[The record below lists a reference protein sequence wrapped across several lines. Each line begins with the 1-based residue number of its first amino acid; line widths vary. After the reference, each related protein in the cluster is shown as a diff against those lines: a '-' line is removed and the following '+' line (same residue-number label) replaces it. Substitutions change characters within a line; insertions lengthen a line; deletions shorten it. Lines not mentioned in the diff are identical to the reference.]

1 MKKITRRT
9 YICLIL
15 SLLLLI
21 GTVTFIHRFFANG
34 SSWASF
40 SSNSHIYTDGQISA
54 GSIYD
59 IRGTRLASY
68 DDGWHYSDDRDI
80 RLGTIHAVG
89 DPGGHIGTG
98 ALSAFASKLTGYNI
112 ITGTGVGTTSGR
124 DLYLTIDAGLCG
136 TARDALGDYDGL
148 VGVYDY
154 TTGRIL
160 CMVSSPA
167 PDPYNQEE
175 EAAEGSYINKFF
187 SSTFIPGSTFKVVT
201 ATASLENLSGIWD
214 RSFTCSGSVDIGG
227 YKVTCGRAHGTLN
240 ISSALNESCNVTFG
254 QLAVELGVNTME
266 KYVEKAGLT
275 TRYDVNGIHT
285 AASTF
290 DFTADGLEGLA
301 WSGIGQGKDLV
312 NPCAMMVY
320 MGAIANGGQ
329 AASPQILESVVMK
342 NGLQTEGYSVRN
354 TGTLIEPE
362 TAEALTAMMRDDVL
376 ENYGQDNFP
385 GLEICAKSGTAQVSA
400 DAPSNGWFVGFLND
414 EEHPLAFVA
423 MVEGGGYGARSAG
436 KVINRVLQ
444 AAIDGGY

>member
-9 YICLIL
+9 VICLFL

-21 GTVTFIHRFFANG
+21 GTITFIHRFITSG
-34 SSWASF
+34 SAWASF

-59 IRGTRLASY
+59 IRGTRLAAY
-68 DDGWHYSDDRDI
+68 DGGWQYSDDRNT

-112 ITGTGVGTTSGR
+112 VTGTGVGQTSGR
-124 DLYLTIDAGLCG
+124 DLYLTIDADLCA
-136 TARDALGDYDGL
+136 TARSALDGRDGL

-160 CMVSSPA
+160 CMVSAPA
-167 PDPYNQEE
+167 PDPYDSDDV
-175 EAAEGSYINKFF
+175 ADGAYINKFF
-187 SSTFIPGSTFKVVT
+187 SSCFIPGSTFKVIT
-201 ATASLENLSGIWD
+201 ATAALENISDIWS
-214 RSFTCSGSVDIGG
+214 RSFSCSGSVDIGG
-227 YKVTCGRAHGTLN
+227 YKVTCGRSHGTLN
-240 ISSALNESCNVTFG
+240 ITSALNESCNVAFG

-266 KYVEKAGLT
+266 KYVEKSGLT
-275 TRYDVNGIHT
+275 TRYDVNGIRT

-301 WSGIGQGKDLV
+301 WSGIGQGKDMV

-320 MGAIANGGQ
+320 MGAIANGGET
-329 AASPQILESVVMK
+329 ASPQILESVVMK
-342 NGLQTEGYSVRN
+342 NGLKTEGYSEKT
-354 TGTLIEPE
+354 TGTLIEPA
-362 TAEALTAMMRDDVL
+362 TAEELTAMMRDDVL

-414 EEHPLAFVA
+414 DAHPLAFVA

-436 KVINRVLQ
+436 TVVNTVLQ

>member
-1 MKKITRRT
+1 MKKITKRT
-9 YICLIL
+9 LVCLFL
-15 SLLLLI
+15 SLLLII
-21 GTVTFIHRFFANG
+21 GTVTFIHRFIVSG
-34 SSWASF
+34 STWASF
-40 SSNSHIYTDGQISA
+40 SSNTHIYTNGQITV
-54 GSIYD
+54 GNIYD
-59 IRGTRLASY
+59 IRGTMLAGY
-68 DDGWHYSDDRDI
+68 DDGWQYSDDRDT

-89 DPGGHIGTG
+89 DPDGRIGTG

-112 ITGTGVGTTSGR
+112 ITGTGVGQSSGR
-124 DLYLTIDAGLCG
+124 DLYLTIDAELCS
-136 TARDALGDYDGL
+136 TAREALGAYDGL

-154 TTGRIL
+154 TTGRII

-167 PDPYNQEE
+167 PDPYGDDEV
-175 EAAEGSYINKFF
+175 AEGAYINKFI

-201 ATASLENLSGIWD
+201 VTAALENISDIWD
-214 RSFTCSGSVDIGG
+214 RSFSCSGSVDIGG
-227 YKVTCGRAHGTLN
+227 YKVTCGRSHGTLN

-266 KYVEKAGLT
+266 RYVEKAGLT
-275 TRYDVNGIHT
+275 TRYDINGIKS

-312 NPCAMMVY
+312 NPCSMMVY
-320 MGAIANGGQ
+320 MGAIANGGK

-342 NGLQTEGYSVRN
+342 NGLKTEGYAAKE
-354 TGTLIEPE
+354 TDTLIEAD
-362 TAEALTAMMRDDVL
+362 TAEELTAMMRDDVL

-400 DAPSNGWFVGFLND
+400 DDPSNGWFVGFLND
-414 EEHPLAFVA
+414 DEHPLAFVA

-436 KVINRVLQ
+436 SVINTVLQ
-444 AAIDGGY
+444 AAVDKGY